1 MLCNYCRFMYL
12 IDGRAESEIESY
24 VTEQHT
30 FEEFS
35 VKVKFFDNLGKE
47 LTDSLPK
54 EVNLGMFSLH
64 CEDLILNLYRKT
76 GVLRELILKVKSM
89 PYSNFIKLDNNYN
102 MYSIHEMPYF
112 S

>member
-1 MLCNYCRFMYL
+1 MYL

-76 GVLRELILKVKSM
+76 GVLRELILKVKNYAFFLISSHWTIITLCTRSM
-89 PYSNFIKLDNNYN
+89 KLCIF
-102 MYSIHEMPYF
+102 MIPQSTG
-112 S
+112 